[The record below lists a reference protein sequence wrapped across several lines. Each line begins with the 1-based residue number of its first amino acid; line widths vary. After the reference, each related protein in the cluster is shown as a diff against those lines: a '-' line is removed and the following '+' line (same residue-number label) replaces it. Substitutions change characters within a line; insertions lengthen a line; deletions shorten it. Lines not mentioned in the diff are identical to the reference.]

1 MMQVIT
7 GCTGDCCPKAKDCE
21 LYYVNLSKKLNTS
34 FPLESWA
41 TFGSTTMWVNQET
54 GESGCKDE
62 WYCGPNGKY
71 AMFKPYMKPLAE
83 LTLGEIKKIC
93 SDHQKQNCDCET
105 CKIVKFCNSSLT
117 SYSFPSGWKLSGENN
132 D

>member
-21 LYYVNLSKKLNTS
+21 RYYENLSKKQKCS

-41 TFGSTTMWVNQET
+41 TFGSGSMWMNSET
-54 GESGCKDE
+54 GESGCSIDS
-62 WYCGPNGKY
+62 YCGPNGEYK
-71 AMFKPYMKPLAE
+71 MFKRFELPLSE

-117 SYSFPSGWKLSGENN
+117 SYSFPSGWKLNGENN